1 MKAAASPSVGAL
13 VIVAPLA
20 ATGWLNLTLMEGIRN
35 LRTTLGPEGVKEF
48 PLPVE
53 DVT

>member
-1 MKAAASPSVGAL
+1 MKVVSSRSVGAL
-13 VIVAPLA
+13 VIVALLTA
-20 ATGWLNLTLMEGIRN
+20 IGWLNLALMEGIRN

-48 PLPVE
+48 LLPVE

>member
-1 MKAAASPSVGAL
+1 MKAASSRFVEAVVTVAL
-13 VIVAPLA
+13 PA
-20 ATGWLNLTLMEGIRN
+20 AISWLNPALMEGIRS

-48 PLPVE
+48 LLPVE